1 MHRTIPRTSSNPDL
15 IDPEIREA
23 RAQEILRFWRDREKD
38 IVRRLDRMTVFVT
51 HRCNLGCAYCNGPHL
66 TRLTGDRERKE
77 TMLRR
82 DLTVSSFETLAEEVA
97 RRGIVRH
104 IHFTGGEATVNKDLP
119 EFVRIA
125 TRLGILTSVTTN
137 GTAPPEMYEELLR
150 LGMTE
155 IRVSI
160 DTWNP
165 AAFDAIVKSRNAWD
179 KTVASIKAIV
189 RARDT
194 AFPKTFLCLNAC
206 VFPANFADLE
216 QTVAFLV
223 SLNPNDIKL
232 LVVGEAREF
241 IFAQDP
247 AITERLLH
255 LLDPY
260 PGDFLL
266 LRKKIAAL
274 LDPQASGFSVCKIGK
289 VAPRCFVPLTER
301 TFDGQHYYP
310 CSIYLRYYG
319 RPLGTIDEPMEK
331 QEENIL
337 NFVRSHPCTEDP
349 ICSQH
354 CVSCCKSFNV
364 ETMKKLATQDALFV
378 PIDIAHD
385 EVPDETVLAACI
397 RQIRE
402 RTPKRS
408 LPFLIIKPRDL
419 PHAAEI
425 REMAAES
432 GLTVVQTAPIPCW
445 EDISFLLYA
454 HPFDPTHL
462 RRRWLAD
469 QSYHR
474 FEGGAAMV
482 LWFDATA
489 SLTELDALKARIR
502 ARYPCER
509 YAVTIGGTDLTVR
522 ISAVHSPADAEE
534 AAYQNAVLAQFG
546 ITSIPISR

>member
-1 MHRTIPRTSSNPDL
+1 MTRNISRTSSNPDL
-15 IDPEIREA
+15 IDPQIREA
-23 RAQEILRFWRDREKD
+23 RAQDILRFWRDREKS
-38 IVRRLDRMTVFVT
+38 IVRHLDRMTVLVT

-66 TRLTGDRERKE
+66 TRLTGDRDRKE

-82 DLTVSSFETLAEEVA
+82 DLTVASFKRLVAEVI
-97 RRGIVRH
+97 RRGTIRH
-104 IHFTGGEATVNKDLP
+104 IHFTGGEATLNKDLP
-119 EFVRIA
+119 EFTHIA
-125 TRLGILTSVTTN
+125 TQHGILTSITTN

-165 AAFDAIVKSRNAWD
+165 TAFDEIVKSRNAWD
-179 KTVASIKAIV
+179 KTVASITAIT

-194 AFPKTFLCLNAC
+194 AFPKMFLCLNAC

-216 QTVAFLV
+216 RTLAFLV

-247 AITERLLH
+247 TITERLLR

-260 PGDFLL
+260 PDDFPL

-274 LDPQASGFSVCKIGK
+274 LDPQASGFSICKTDN

-319 RPLGTIDEPMEK
+319 RPLGTIDEPMEQ

-337 NFVRSHPCTEDP
+337 NFVRSHACTEDP

-354 CVSCCKSFNV
+354 CVSCCKSLNV
-364 ETMKKLATQDALFV
+364 EMMDRLVQ
-378 PIDIAHD
+378 
-385 EVPDETVLAACI
+385 E
-397 RQIRE
+397 E
-402 RTPKRS
+402 RTAKPVELTCDVPEEAELMTRLQSIGTHADKSAR
-408 LPFLIIKPRDL
+408 PFLIIKPGHRV
-419 PHAAEI
+419 HADDIRHMAEECGF
-425 REMAAES
+425 RVTETTS
-432 GLTVVQTAPIPCW
+432 IPEW
-445 EDISFLLYA
+445 RNVSFPLYA
-454 HPFDPTHL
+454 FHVDVAHV
-462 RRRWLAD
+462 RRRYLAD
-469 QSYHR
+469 RGHQH
-474 FEGGAAMV
+474 FEQGEALV
-482 LWFDATA
+482 LWFDPGTSLDA
-489 SLTELDALKARIR
+489 LTELKQWIR
-502 ARYPCER
+502 MRFPCER
-509 YAVTIGGTDLTVR
+509 RAVRINGEDLVVR
-522 ISAVHSPADAEE
+522 ISAVHSPSDAEE
-534 AAYQNAVLAQFG
+534 MAYQNAILAQIG
-546 ITSIPISR
+546 TTGSNPR